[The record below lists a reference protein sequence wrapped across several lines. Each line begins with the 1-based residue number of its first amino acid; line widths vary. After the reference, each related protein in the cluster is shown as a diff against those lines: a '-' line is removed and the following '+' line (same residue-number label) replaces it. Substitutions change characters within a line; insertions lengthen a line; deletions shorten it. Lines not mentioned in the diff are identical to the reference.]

1 MLLSVSVIDFP
12 FRGLALWLTCV
23 WHWFSWFFWG
33 MIDFLSELHQF
44 IAIPTVKWMPTGI
57 IDYRKPE
64 CLDRLKCQDAI
75 IHVLFFVFFSVCSL
89 TPLQN
94 LLICHA
100 PTTEITLASLH
111 LCSVCVCVSFWD
123 RVVAFNSFTYSK
135 WSCPFNLKSSSFSRL
150 LGACKLVIFTFG
162 ITHST
167 GGTLVFVISVEN
179 LVVDL
184 IMFWVFVVF
193 YLFIFSHVQSV

>member
-33 MIDFLSELHQF
+33 MIDFLSEL
-44 IAIPTVKWMPTGI
+44 AIPTVKWMPTGI

-64 CLDRLKCQDAI
+64 CLDRLKFQDAI
-75 IHVLFFVFFSVCSL
+75 IHVLFCFFVFFFCVL
-89 TPLQN
+89 FY
-94 LLICHA
+94 
-100 PTTEITLASLH
+100 TLAKFAHQSCTNHGNHFGIAPPL
-111 LCSVCVCVSFWD
+111 LCLCVSFWD
-123 RVVAFNSFTYSK
+123 RVVAVNSFTYSK
-135 WSCPFNLKSSSFSRL
+135 WSCPFNLKSSSFSHL
-150 LGACKLVIFTFG
+150 LGARKLVIFTFG
-162 ITHST
+162 ITYST

-179 LVVDL
+179 VVLDL

-193 YLFIFSHVQSV
+193 YLFIFSHVQSM